1 MMNSTNIIQ
10 RTLLIRSLIKHFPK
24 YKSTDSKKEE
34 LKETI
39 KMKTPIGK
47 VK

>member
-1 MMNSTNIIQ
+1 V
-10 RTLLIRSLIKHFPK
+10 IRSSIKQFPK

-47 VK
+47 VKYLS